1 MPKKLFVATNN
12 INKIKEI
19 SEILQSEK
27 GFKIHSS
34 SDYGICIDVNEDGNS
49 LEENAYKKAV
59 TNYTVLKMPVISDD
73 TGLFVDALNGE
84 PGIYSARYAG
94 KDSSYN
100 DNCVKLLSQMINIPS
115 LKRTARFETVI
126 CLYIDEKEFYYFKGI
141 CNGIILNEIRGK
153 NGFGYDPL
161 FVPDGY
167 DLTLAELTE
176 SEKNKISH
184 RALALNKFREFSDSY
199 F

>member
-1 MPKKLFVATNN
+1 VDKIFIASNN
-12 INKIKEI
+12 KHKIKEI
-19 SEILQSEK
+19 SEILGSVTGLK
-27 GFKIHSS
+27 VYS
-34 SDYGICIDVNEDGNS
+34 SDIFGISIDVNEDGYS
-49 LEENAYKKAV
+49 LEENAYKKAD
-59 TNYTVLKMPVISDD
+59 TNYNVLKMPVISDD

-100 DNCVKLLSQMINIPS
+100 DNCVKLLSQMIKIPS

-126 CLYIDEKEFYYFKGI
+126 CLYISEKEFYYFKGI
-141 CNGIILNEIRGK
+141 CNGIILNKSRGK

-161 FVPDGY
+161 FVPDGF

-176 SEKNKISH
+176 SKKNEISH
-184 RALALNKFREFSDSY
+184 RALALNKFRDFSDSY